1 MIQRTSNS
9 RLVNFRRNIHLLLDK
24 ENHINNSIRELS
36 ECKNRNFEELKKDL
50 QIKEAEIIKLMEEK

>member
-24 ENHINNSIRELS
+24 ENHINNSIR
-36 ECKNRNFEELKKDL
+36 
-50 QIKEAEIIKLMEEK
+50 